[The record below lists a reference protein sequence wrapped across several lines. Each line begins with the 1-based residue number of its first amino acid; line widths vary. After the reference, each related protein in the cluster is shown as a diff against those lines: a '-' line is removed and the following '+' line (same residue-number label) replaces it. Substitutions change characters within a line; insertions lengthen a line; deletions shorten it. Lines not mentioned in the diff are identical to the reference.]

1 LEVHFDPL
9 GLAEHASAVLQ
20 QLSGNEDYVP
30 YLPHL
35 RRVVLSRLLSQLSQ
49 VYSSL
54 SISYL
59 LDLVAPLN
67 QHLSED
73 SPHRFDQEN
82 IEAFIMGTAKRGEL
96 LVRINHASGTLAFVD
111 DSFAS
116 PASGAGATFLQPS
129 PGKLVRS
136 RLGQLAES
144 LYTVVK
150 QIDQVEGVDDLAPVK
165 AALHA
170 ERLALQARRSI
181 VARRRELAA
190 ELQQRKQNEE
200 RSLQAE
206 LQMRAQEEAQRRKKA
221 DALREAQERARAEM
235 DRRRKE
241 ENVKIVSSLLDRGVS
256 IDAVRIPA
264 ISKAW
269 LTILFRISPSL
280 TQIDWFS
287 CKWSKWIRRDVN

>member
-1 LEVHFDPL
+1 M
-9 GLAEHASAVLQ
+9 S
-20 QLSGNEDYVP
+20 
-30 YLPHL
+30 
-35 RRVVLSRLLSQLSQ
+35 
-49 VYSSL
+49 
-54 SISYL
+54 
-59 LDLVAPLN
+59 
-67 QHLSED
+67 
-73 SPHRFDQEN
+73 
-82 IEAFIMGTAKRGEL
+82 TAKRGEL

-150 QIDQVEGVDDLAPVK
+150 QLDQAEGIDTPLAPIK

-170 ERLALQARRSI
+170 ERQAIQARRSI

-235 DRRRKE
+235 DRKRKE

-256 IDAVRIPA
+256 IDAVRNLA
-264 ISKAW
+264 VSKVW
-269 LTILFRISPSL
+269 LIVLFRISQSL
-280 TQIDWFS
+280 TQIDWFN
-287 CKWSKWIRRDVN
+287 CKWSKWIKKDVN